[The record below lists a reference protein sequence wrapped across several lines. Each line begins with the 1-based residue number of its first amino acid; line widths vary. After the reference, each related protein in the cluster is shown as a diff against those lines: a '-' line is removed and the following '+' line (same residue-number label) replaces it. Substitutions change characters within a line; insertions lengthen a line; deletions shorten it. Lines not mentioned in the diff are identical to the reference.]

1 MSDFGG
7 AVKPLSENPDYRIA
21 ILGVPFDE
29 KSSYLRGAAGGPA
42 AIRAVSTG
50 KCYCGWTELGV
61 NLEEDTVMVD
71 VGDVDTSGDMDKS
84 FAQTEKAVAAIL
96 DKGAVP
102 IVLGGD
108 HSITYPVLKAFA
120 RRFKPLDVLH
130 FDAHPDLYD
139 DLYGDRLSHACPF
152 ARILE
157 DGLAASV
164 VQVGVRAV
172 TVAHRAKA
180 LKHGVRMIEMKDI
193 RDPLHL
199 RFANPVYISFDM
211 DALDPAFAP
220 GVSHHEPGG
229 LSTRQAV
236 QVIQALKGSI
246 VGLDVVELN
255 PARDPAAITAAA
267 AFKIVKETAG
277 RIVRP
282 V

>member
-42 AIRAVSTG
+42 AVRAVSTG

-84 FAQTEKAVAAIL
+84 FALTEKAVAAIL

-172 TVAHRAKA
+172 TAAHRARA

-193 RDPLHL
+193 LEPLHL

-236 QVIQALKGSI
+236 QIIQALKGSI
-246 VGLDVVELN
+246 VGLDIVELN
-255 PARDPAAITAAA
+255 PARDPSGITAAA
-267 AFKIVKETAG
+267 AFKIFKETAG

>member
-42 AIRAVSTG
+42 AVRAVSTG

-84 FAQTEKAVAAIL
+84 FALTEKAVAAIL

-172 TVAHRAKA
+172 TAAHRAKA

-236 QVIQALKGSI
+236 QVIQALKGNI

-255 PARDPAAITAAA
+255 PARDPSLITAAA

>member
-1 MSDFGG
+1 
-7 AVKPLSENPDYRIA
+7 
-21 ILGVPFDE
+21 
-29 KSSYLRGAAGGPA
+29 
-42 AIRAVSTG
+42 
-50 KCYCGWTELGV
+50 
-61 NLEEDTVMVD
+61 MVD

-84 FAQTEKAVAAIL
+84 FALTEKAVAAIL

-172 TVAHRAKA
+172 TAAHRAKA